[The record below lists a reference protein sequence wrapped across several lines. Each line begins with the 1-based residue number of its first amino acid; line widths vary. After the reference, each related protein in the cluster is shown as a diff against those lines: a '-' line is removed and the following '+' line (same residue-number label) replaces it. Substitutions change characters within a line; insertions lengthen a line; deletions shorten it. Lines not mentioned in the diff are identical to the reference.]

1 MQAITLNMTEKEH
14 LEYLYNLLNFHRTMD
29 KGVTLSCLVHTQ
41 NNSCQEAHRIN
52 VCTRNLVTSFQ
63 LFFY

>member
-14 LEYLYNLLNFHRTMD
+14 LEYLYNLLNFPWTMD
-29 KGVTLSCLVHTQ
+29 EGVTLSCLVYTR

-52 VCTRNLVTSFQ
+52 VTTI
-63 LFFY
+63 

>member
-1 MQAITLNMTEKEH
+1 MQAITLNMTEKEN
-14 LEYLYNLLNFHRTMD
+14 LEYLYNLLNFHWIMD

-52 VCTRNLVTSFQ
+52 VTAI
-63 LFFY
+63 